1 MQCLVIL
8 CLSGHKLKKKLL
20 GGKTIMM
27 KLRTKVCSLSLA
39 ISAVS
44 SMAYAQEQEGAIEE
58 LLVTGIRAS
67 LQNAIEEKRAATNLI
82 EVIQAEDIGKLPDQ
96 NLAEV
101 MENITGV
108 QITREG
114 GVGVGVQIRG
124 TDANRTEIN
133 GVSTV
138 GAGSGRT
145 GISFDDVSASMIA
158 AVEVTK
164 APEAKTIEG
173 SVGGTINLRTIR
185 PLELK
190 ETLGS
195 VRVQG
200 EQSDLSADGGLTPRL
215 SGTYG
220 DNWSTGAGEFG
231 VVVSASY
238 AEMDVSDFRPRVDR
252 DNLVAAGV
260 NPSLP
265 EAHLPIQFLQ
275 QDYDNYEYET
285 KNISAAFEWA
295 PSDNTKFYFD
305 AIMNDQE
312 RRQESYRLQASGV
325 SANAIKDSAMITDYE
340 MIDFGT
346 VDSALG
352 KQDIGSIAAVT
363 KGVLL
368 PMQNGSLDPN
378 LRNSTDT
385 NARVTD
391 SNIFRLGG
399 EWTGDKLSTRVEVST
414 STSETNTPNFS
425 TTLNFINPNS
435 FSTATSIDN
444 GVPFEFDLTGGSLSF
459 GIAQGLAST
468 PTTAMLLDPA
478 NYRLASVNQSNN
490 YVENKEDAFRV
501 DFNYALD
508 MGGITSIDVGYR
520 FNESSSLKDVQTQN
534 NTFSYVNKPNSDPA
548 KDQRYFSPR
557 GDAFA
562 SILSPGANNFNDADG
577 RKLYIKDFLLVDPA
591 ISFSNPQH
599 VRDVLNAAIVA
610 DNAANNRNTPT
621 IDSPTST
628 AASYFDI
635 SEETNSLYAQA
646 NFELGI
652 FRGNAGLRYLETTVD
667 SLGNSVVNGV
677 ATPSVKTGS
686 YNFLLPRINL
696 VADLRDDLVLRAGW
710 GKDIRRPDFDDLST
724 SYAFQTTENAAVAI
738 GNPNLE
744 PEEVTSFDL
753 SAEWYF
759 APSSVF
765 SAGIFHKVRT
775 GLHVNQT
782 YSAAIDASGYREIDP
797 ACKGGGL
804 WNPIAVRNRL
814 RPDAEQNIQGLCVDT
829 TAKVNGAGETKQEGI
844 ELAFQYDLSEFED
857 TLGWASGFGF
867 VTNYTYQQFSGGDTF
882 KEPVS
887 RADQVF
893 TLLGHPDVSIRAAL
907 LNLSENAYNI
917 TAYYEKYDVSARVRY
932 TWRDEFTTNNYG
944 SGGDPWGFYAIQ
956 EARGQLNASINYDV
970 TEQLNIGVEAIN
982 LLREDTRQYCVNSGA
997 LLCYQG
1003 LTDRR
1008 ITLGASYKF

>member
-1 MQCLVIL
+1 M
-8 CLSGHKLKKKLL
+8 
-20 GGKTIMM
+20 T

-44 SMAYAQEQEGAIEE
+44 SMAYAQEQAGVVEE
-58 LLVTGIRAS
+58 VMVTGIRAS

-101 MENITGV
+101 LENITGV

-138 GAGSGRT
+138 GSGSGRT
-145 GISFDDVSASMIA
+145 GISFEDVSASMIA
-158 AVEVTK
+158 AVEVIK
-164 APEAKTIEG
+164 APEAKTVEG

-265 EAHLPIQFLQ
+265 DAHLPIQFLQ

-285 KNISAAFEWA
+285 KNLSASFEWA
-295 PSDNTKFYFD
+295 PNDDTKLYFD
-305 AIMNDQE
+305 AVVNDQE

-325 SANAIKDSAMITDYE
+325 GANGIKNNALITDWE
-340 MIDFGT
+340 TVDFGT
-346 VDSALG
+346 VRGTNGA
-352 KQDIGSIAAVT
+352 QDIGSILAVT
-363 KGVLL
+363 KGVLI
-368 PMQNGSLDPN
+368 PEQTGNLDPN

-399 EWTGDKLSTRVEVST
+399 EWSGDKLFVRVEAST
-414 STSETNTPNFS
+414 SNSESDTPNFS

-435 FSTATSIDN
+435 ASQTNRIDN
-444 GVPFEFDLTGGSLSF
+444 GVPFEFDLTGGSLTF
-459 GIAQGLAST
+459 GIAQGLATT
-468 PTTAMLLDPA
+468 PTTEMLLDPKNYVIA
-478 NYRLASVNQSNN
+478 NVNQSNN
-490 YVENKEDAFRV
+490 FTENEENAFRV
-501 DFNYALD
+501 DLSYDLD
-508 MGGITSIDVGYR
+508 MAGITTIDVGYR
-520 FNESSSLKDVQTQN
+520 FNESSSLKDVSGSN
-534 NTFSYVNKPNSDPA
+534 FSITDRRNSPT
-548 KDQRYFSPR
+548 
-557 GDAFA
+557 GDMFA
-562 SILSPGANNFNDADG
+562 SVLSPGANNFNDADG

-591 ISFSNPQH
+591 QSFADPEG
-599 VRDVLNAAIVA
+599 VMAAMNAAIVA
-610 DNAANNRNTPT
+610 NNAANGRTQAQ
-621 IDSPTST
+621 ISSPTST
-628 AASYFDI
+628 AASFFDI

-646 NFELGI
+646 NFEYGI
-652 FRGNAGLRYLETTVD
+652 FRGNAGLRYLETEVD

-677 ATPSVKTGS
+677 VTPNVATGS
-686 YNFLLPRINL
+686 YDFLLPRVNL
-696 VADLRDDLVLRAGW
+696 VADVREDLVLRAGW

-724 SYAFQTTENAAVAI
+724 SVAFQTSENQAVAI
-738 GNPNLE
+738 GNPGLE

-759 APSSVF
+759 APSSVL

-775 GLHVNQT
+775 GLHVTQT
-782 YSAAIDASGYREIDP
+782 QDAALDSSGYRDNTAPCE
-797 ACKGGGL
+797 GGGI
-804 WNPIAVRNRL
+804 WNPIAVRNTL
-814 RPDAEQNIQGLCVDT
+814 RPAAENGMQGLCVPT
-829 TAKVNGAGETKQEGI
+829 SSKVNGAGETTQKGI
-844 ELAFQYDLSEFED
+844 ELAFQYDLAEFED

-867 VTNYTYQQFSGGDTF
+867 ITNYTYQEFSGGETDQT
-882 KEPVS
+882 PTS

-893 TLLGHPDVSIRAAL
+893 TLLGQPDVSIRAAL

-917 TAYYEKYDVSARVRY
+917 TAFYEKYDISARVRY
-932 TWRDEFTTNNYG
+932 TWRDEFSTNNYG
-944 SGGDPWGFYAIQ
+944 SGSDPWGFYAVQ

-970 TEQLNIGVEAIN
+970 TEQLNIGIEAIN
-982 LLREDTRQYCVNSGA
+982 LLREDTRQYCVNDGA

>member
-1 MQCLVIL
+1 
-8 CLSGHKLKKKLL
+8 
-20 GGKTIMM
+20 MM
-27 KLRTKVCSLSLA
+27 KLRTKVCTLSLA
-39 ISAVS
+39 ISAVT
-44 SMAYAQEQEGAIEE
+44 SMAYAQDKADGVEE
-58 LLVTGIRAS
+58 VMVTGIRAS
-67 LQNAIEEKRAATNLI
+67 LQNAIQEKRAATNLI
-82 EVIQAEDIGKLPDQ
+82 EVIQSEDIGKLPDQ

-101 MENITGV
+101 LENITGV
-108 QITREG
+108 QIVREG

-138 GAGSGRT
+138 GSGSGRT

-195 VRVQG
+195 VRVQA
-200 EQSDLSADGGLTPRL
+200 EQSDLAAEGGLTPRI

-220 DNWSTGAGEFG
+220 DNWSTNAGEFG
-231 VVVSASY
+231 AVISASY
-238 AEMDVSDFRPRVDR
+238 AEMNVSDFRPRVDR
-252 DNLVAAGV
+252 DNLVEAGV
-260 NPSLP
+260 NPNFT

-275 QDYDNYEYET
+275 QDYDNFKYET
-285 KNISAAFEWA
+285 KNVSAAFEWA
-295 PSDNTKFYFD
+295 PTDGSKLYFD
-305 AIMNDQE
+305 AVMNNQE

-325 SANAIKDSAMITDYE
+325 SADAVKNTALITGHE
-340 MIDFGT
+340 TVDFGT
-346 VDSALG
+346 VDSQIG
-352 KQDIGSIAAVT
+352 SQNIGSILAVT
-363 KGVLL
+363 QGVLL
-368 PMQNGSLDPN
+368 PMQSGSVDPN

-399 EWTGDKLSTRVEVST
+399 EWTGDKLTTRIEVST
-414 STSETNTPNFS
+414 STSQSNTPNFS

-444 GVPFEFDLTGGSLSF
+444 GVPFEFDLTGGSLAF
-459 GIAQGLAST
+459 GIAQGLATT
-468 PTTAMLLDPA
+468 PTSAMLLDPA
-478 NYRLASVNQSNN
+478 NYKLASVNQSDNF
-490 YVENKEDAFRV
+490 VDNKEDAFRV
-501 DFNYALD
+501 DFSYNLGMA
-508 MGGITSIDVGYR
+508 GITSIDFGYR
-520 FNESSSLKDVQTQN
+520 FNESSSLKDVKTQN
-534 NTFSYVNKPNSDPA
+534 NTFSYKTKQGTA
-548 KDQRYFSPR
+548 KNETYFSPS
-557 GDAFA
+557 GSLFA
-562 SILSPGANNFNDADG
+562 SILSPGADNFNAADG
-577 RKLYIKDFLLVDPA
+577 RSLYIKDFLLVDPA
-591 ISFSNPQH
+591 MSFSNPEG
-599 VRDVLNAAIVA
+599 VLSVLNAAIIA
-610 DNAANNRNTPT
+610 DNTANNRNTPT

-628 AASYFDI
+628 AASFFDI
-635 SEETNSLYAQA
+635 SEDTNSLYAQA
-646 NFELGI
+646 NFEYGI
-652 FRGNAGLRYLETTVD
+652 FRGNAGLRYLETEVS

-677 ATPSVKTGS
+677 ATPNVKTGS
-686 YNFLLPRINL
+686 YSFLLPRLNL
-696 VADLRDDLVLRAGW
+696 VADLREDLVLRAGW

-724 SYAFQTTENAAVAI
+724 SYAFQTTENSAVAI
-738 GNPNLE
+738 GNPNLK

-759 APSSVF
+759 APSSVL
-765 SAGIFHKVRT
+765 SAGVFHKVRT
-775 GLHVNQT
+775 GLHVDQT
-782 YSAAIDASGYREIDP
+782 YDAAIDANGYREIDP

-814 RPDAEQNIQGLCVDT
+814 RPDAEQNIQGLCVPT
-829 TAKVNGAGETKQEGI
+829 TAKVNGGGETTQKGI

-857 TLGWASGFGF
+857 AIGWASGFGF

-893 TLLGHPDVSIRAAL
+893 TSLGHPDVSIRAAL

-932 TWRDEFTTNNYG
+932 TWRDEFSTNNYG
-944 SGGDPWGFYAIQ
+944 SGGDPWGFYAVQ
-956 EARGQLNASINYDV
+956 EARGQLNASVNYDV
-970 TEQLNIGVEAIN
+970 TDALNIGVEAIN
-982 LLREDTRQYCVNSGA
+982 LLRDDTRQYCVNGGA

-1008 ITLGASYKF
+1008 ITFGASYKF